1 MKQLLYQ
8 HNTKWKGRGPFG
20 IIANW
25 MNTVGKQINGI
36 EMLDGGSVQV
46 RHDGIWFRMGGAG
59 GQFSGT
65 AYVVGVPT
73 TGLNSD
79 GTKPYVK
86 CNLATGVAT
95 EDAGPMPNPFDHDEE
110 WFEKA
115 NTYGDIHAIR

>member
-1 MKQLLYQ
+1 MYRRATQR
-8 HNTKWKGRGPFG
+8 HDTGRGKGRKVVNLMPEPRNV
-20 IIANW
+20 AAA
-25 MNTVGKQINGI
+25 V
-36 EMLDGGSVQV
+36 S
-46 RHDGIWFRMGGAG
+46 

-86 CNLATGVAT
+86 CNLATGAAT